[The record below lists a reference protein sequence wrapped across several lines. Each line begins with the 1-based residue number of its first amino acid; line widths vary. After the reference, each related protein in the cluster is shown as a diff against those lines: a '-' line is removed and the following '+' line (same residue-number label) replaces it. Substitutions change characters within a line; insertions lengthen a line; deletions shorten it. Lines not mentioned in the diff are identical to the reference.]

1 MDVDQELREKQ
12 AISAVNE
19 RLRRS
24 FADSYSQ
31 SAVSHTV
38 EQIHQRFA
46 GRPIRDFVPVLVERY
61 AREELR
67 TPREDPV

>member
-1 MDVDQELREKQ
+1 MDVDQELREKL

-31 SAVSHTV
+31 SAVSDTV
-38 EQIHQRFA
+38 EQVHHRFD

-61 AREELR
+61 AREALR